1 MTVETTE
8 LSLPSRIDTIAT
20 AAAAVAEFVGRS
32 GISDDA
38 AFGIDMAV
46 REAVTN
52 AVLHG
57 NRQDEEKT
65 VDIILK
71 SSPDAVEISVHD
83 QGPGFQPGR
92 SPRSNSPREHLKSL
106 RPWHL
111 FHAQFYGRSR
121 LVDQT
126 RRWYNGAHAQATLI
140 RNCIKEIS
148 EMAELNIN
156 ERQAG
161 DVTVLDMSGKIT
173 IGEGSV
179 ALRTAIRR
187 LLEEGKKRI
196 LLNLAGVGYID
207 SSGIGEL
214 VSSYTA
220 INKEGGQLKLLN
232 LTQKLQ
238 DLLTITKL
246 LTVFDV
252 YENEAEALNSFK

>member
-1 MTVETTE
+1 
-8 LSLPSRIDTIAT
+8 
-20 AAAAVAEFVGRS
+20 
-32 GISDDA
+32 
-38 AFGIDMAV
+38 
-46 REAVTN
+46 
-52 AVLHG
+52 
-57 NRQDEEKT
+57 
-65 VDIILK
+65 
-71 SSPDAVEISVHD
+71 
-83 QGPGFQPGR
+83 
-92 SPRSNSPREHLKSL
+92 
-106 RPWHL
+106 
-111 FHAQFYGRSR
+111 
-121 LVDQT
+121 
-126 RRWYNGAHAQATLI
+126 
-140 RNCIKEIS
+140 
-148 EMAELNIN
+148 MAELNIN

-196 LLNLAGVGYID
+196 LLNLAQVSYID
-207 SSGIGEL
+207 SSGIGDL

-252 YENEAEALNSFK
+252 YDSEAEALNSFK